1 MFCPNCGT
9 QVEQGRFCPNCG
21 CPLEQVKA
29 DPSLPAEET
38 LNPANAVT
46 EEAAPEPAEEI
57 AAPKEESAAQATLLP
72 TPEDAPSTQSY
83 QQFAAYQPTIPD
95 NYGAPLQQDDPV
107 RRTIRSLASSPLF
120 LVAAIAFSVSLV
132 LTLIGNVQL
141 SGTAFRQAWA
151 FLQNYGA
158 DVPEIPAGIE
168 TAMSTSRITSAIS
181 GMIPSIVIGVGLWM
195 TYAAAKRKN
204 DKLLGSG
211 LTVLRVMSII
221 ELVLLCVGAGIV
233 LLVLMIIAAVFGFSA
248 ADAGNETAT
257 IVLMVVA
264 IAFAVLAAVFVLF
277 IVFYVKVR
285 KTIDTV
291 RESLRSGVASDKV
304 STFVAVILFVSAA
317 AQVLSFFTLLGAQ
330 LLLSQAEV
338 LAGGRLQPVGMLAAA
353 LLCLVSAATDTI
365 FGVLILKYRNAMRQL
380 AAGGV

>member
-72 TPEDAPSTQSY
+72 APEDAPSTQSY

-120 LVAAIAFSVSLV
+120 LVAAITFSVSLV

-141 SGTAFRQAWA
+141 SSTAFRQAWT

-168 TAMSTSRITSAIS
+168 TAMSTSRITSALS

-233 LLVLMIIAAVFGFSA
+233 LLVMMIIAAVFGFSA